1 MFLDCFQA
9 DGDVYV
15 WGGNG
20 EGQLGIGDEDQA
32 HEPRKLQLN
41 ERAVCISCGY
51 YHTAIVTG
59 TQQLLSNSVCHCM
72 AFYLRL
78 VLFCFEF
85 CVHVTAAAA
94 VCCCA
99 SCSDVMLMFVFVWS
113 ESGKLLTCGE
123 AEGGKLGQGDVTEA
137 VHIPTQVDGIPGRVV
152 HVACGGSQTVAIT
165 GQPSMLNI

>member
-59 TQQLLSNSVCHCM
+59 TQQLLFNRVCHWM
-72 AFYLRL
+72 TFYLCLILCFALNFVL
-78 VLFCFEF
+78 V
-85 CVHVTAAAA
+85 
-94 VCCCA
+94 
-99 SCSDVMLMFVFVWS
+99 
-113 ESGKLLTCGE
+113 
-123 AEGGKLGQGDVTEA
+123 
-137 VHIPTQVDGIPGRVV
+137 
-152 HVACGGSQTVAIT
+152 
-165 GQPSMLNI
+165 

>member
-59 TQQLLSNSVCHCM
+59 TQQLMSNSLSLDGILF
-72 AFYLRL
+72 AFGFM
-78 VLFCFEF
+78 FCFEF

-94 VCCCA
+94 VCYCA
-99 SCSDVMLMFVFVWS
+99 SCSDVMLMFVFV
-113 ESGKLLTCGE
+113 
-123 AEGGKLGQGDVTEA
+123 
-137 VHIPTQVDGIPGRVV
+137 
-152 HVACGGSQTVAIT
+152 
-165 GQPSMLNI
+165 